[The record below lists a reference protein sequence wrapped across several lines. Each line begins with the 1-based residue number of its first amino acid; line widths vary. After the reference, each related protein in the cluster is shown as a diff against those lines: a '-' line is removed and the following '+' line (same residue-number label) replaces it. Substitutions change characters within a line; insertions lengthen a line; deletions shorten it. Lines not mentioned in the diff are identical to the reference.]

1 MTPMP
6 AYPWS
11 KRAARRLARG
21 VTLVELL
28 VAIALGL
35 FIVMALIALYVN
47 VIRSNSEMSKTNQLI
62 ENGRFAM
69 QILQEDVALA
79 GFWGPIEQLEPT
91 AVPDPCAVYPAGWTA
106 AYIVNALSVPVQGFQ
121 DGTPYAACGAGL
133 ASVVARSDVLFVTRA
148 STCTVGAGCEGASD
162 TGPHIQV
169 SNCRA
174 GPTPEPSYVVET
186 TAQMD
191 ARATPI
197 RQRTCLAAP
206 VPVAGQAP
214 RRRIVSN
221 IYYVANN
228 ASGVPT
234 LMRMSYANG
243 AYGAGQAL
251 VEGVE
256 AFQAEFGID
265 DLGSNGLP
273 ISATNLADGNADRYK
288 SCTTATPCNL
298 ADLSNVVAVK
308 LYLLARNL
316 EPTAGYTDA
325 KAYAV
330 GPLAVPAANDAYK
343 RHVFTTTVRLVNPS
357 SRREKP

>member
-6 AYPWS
+6 AFPS
-11 KRAARRLARG
+11 SRRAARRPARG
-21 VTLVELL
+21 FTLVELL

-35 FIVMALIALYVN
+35 FIVIALIALYVN
-47 VIRSNSEMSKTNQLI
+47 VIRSNNEMSKTNQLI

-79 GFWGPIEQLEPT
+79 GFWGPIEQLEAT
-91 AVPDPCAVYPAGWTA
+91 AVPDPCAAYPGAWTA
-106 AYIVNALSVPVQGFQ
+106 AHINNVLAVPVLGFQ
-121 DGTPYAACGAGL
+121 DGSPYAACGAGL

-148 STCTVGAGCEGASD
+148 STCTVGAGCEGAGD
-162 TGPHIQV
+162 EGPHIQV
-169 SNCRA
+169 SDCRA
-174 GPTPEPSYVVET
+174 GPIPEPSYFVAT
-186 TAQMD
+186 TDEMD
-191 ARATPI
+191 ATPL
-197 RQRTCLAAP
+197 RKRSCVAAP
-206 VPVAGQAP
+206 VPVAEQAP
-214 RRRIVSN
+214 RRKLVSN
-221 IYYVANN
+221 IYYVANS

-234 LMRMSYANG
+234 LMRMSYVDG
-243 AYGAGQAL
+243 EYGPGQAL
-251 VEGVE
+251 VEGIE

-273 ISATNLADGNADRYK
+273 ISATNPADGNADRYQ
-288 SCTTATPCNL
+288 SCTTATPCDL
-298 ADLSNVVAVK
+298 ADLANVVSVK
-308 LYLLARNL
+308 LHLLVRNL

-325 KAYAV
+325 KAYEV

>member
-6 AYPWS
+6 AFPS
-11 KRAARRLARG
+11 SRRAARRLARG

-35 FIVMALIALYVN
+35 FIVTALIALYVN
-47 VIRSNSEMSKTNQLI
+47 VVRSNNEMSKTNQLI

-79 GFWGPIEQLEPT
+79 GFWGPIEDLEAT
-91 AVPDPCAVYPAGWTA
+91 AVPNPCAAFPANWTA
-106 AYIVNALSVPVQGFQ
+106 DHILNTLAVPVQGFQ
-121 DGTPYAACGAGL
+121 DGSPYSACGAGL

-148 STCTVGAGCEGASD
+148 STCTVGAGCEGAGD

-169 SNCRA
+169 SNCRTE
-174 GPTPEPSYVVET
+174 PTPEPSYFVAT
-186 TAQMD
+186 TAAMD

-197 RQRTCLAAP
+197 RERSCLTTAP
-206 VPVAGQAP
+206 AP
-214 RRRIVSN
+214 RRKVVSN

-234 LMRMSYANG
+234 LMRMSHANG

-251 VEGVE
+251 VEGIE

-273 ISATNLADGNADRYK
+273 ITATNPADGNADRYQ
-288 SCTTATPCNL
+288 SCTTATPCDL
-298 ADLSNVVAVK
+298 ADLANVVSVK
-308 LYLLARNL
+308 LHLLARNL
-316 EPTAGYTDA
+316 EPTAGYSDT
-325 KAYAV
+325 KAYTV
-330 GPLAVPAANDAYK
+330 GPLAVPAANDTYK
-343 RHVFTTTVRLVNPS
+343 RHVFSTTVRLVNPS

>member
-1 MTPMP
+1 MTRMP
-6 AYPWS
+6 AFPS
-11 KRAARRLARG
+11 SRRAARRLALG

-35 FIVMALIALYVN
+35 FIVMALITLYVN
-47 VIRSNSEMSKTNQLI
+47 VIRSNSEMSRTNQLI

-69 QILQEDVALA
+69 QILQEDAALA
-79 GFWGPIEQLEPT
+79 GFWGPIEQLEAT
-91 AVPDPCAVYPAGWTA
+91 AVPDPCAAYPAGWTA
-106 AYIVNALSVPVQGFQ
+106 AYIVNALAVPVQGFEN
-121 DGTPYAACGAGL
+121 GTPYAACGAGL

-148 STCTVGAGCEGASD
+148 STCTVGTGCEGAGD

-169 SNCRA
+169 SSCRTD
-174 GPTPEPSYVVET
+174 PTPEPAYVVET
-186 TAQMD
+186 TAAMD
-191 ARATPI
+191 ARTPPL
-197 RQRTCLAAP
+197 RKRSCLAAP
-206 VPVAGQAP
+206 VPVAEQAP
-214 RRRIVSN
+214 RRKVVSN

-251 VEGVE
+251 VEGIE
-256 AFQAEFGID
+256 AFQVEFGID

-273 ISATNLADGNADRYK
+273 ISATNPADGNADRYK
-288 SCTTATPCNL
+288 SCTAATPCSL
-298 ADLSNVVAVK
+298 ADLANVVSVK
-308 LYLLARNL
+308 LHLLARNL
-316 EPTAGYTDA
+316 EPTPGYSDA
-325 KAYAV
+325 KAYTV

-343 RHVFTTTVRLVNPS
+343 RHVFSTTVRLVNPS